1 MANNLSSKLKIISVE
16 DFKQSTKRLT
26 EIFKNRNIPIKHS
39 EALEIMSNI
48 NGYKDY
54 NTFVAI
60 AKKTNE
66 DTHRLLLNILNSQ
79 NEIENKV
86 QAIHSNY
93 VNEEIINMLIS
104 DLENILYFY
113 EDQEGNYLS
122 IRRASFDVIDF
133 EKNSRIEDFIIV
145 ELKNNYIDLEKVKI
159 NIFDKN
165 HEILDYQDVLKLI
178 LNKFKNIRIKESL
191 KPEDVRFLVKG
202 ILSKNFEYKELEV
215 SYYHNNF
222 SINLAKTV
230 DNKNHWLTTSLK
242 IFINNELFYD
252 DRSDDSIKKVNELVD
267 KYNLSEWKTFNIY
280 TNAVNKY
287 KNHEGFI
294 IKADNEK
301 LYYPG
306 IGTMEDRINDSLH
319 EISRIFIIKA
329 IEYIMNKEGIYQSL
343 KNELE
348 NAQSNSNAD
357 YFFTCSS
364 TIIKEI
370 IKNYNPSTKK
380 FEIALNST
388 ICNLERTQLH

>member
-66 DTHRLLLNILNSQ
+66 DTHGLLLNILNSQ
-79 NEIENKV
+79 NRIEEKV

-222 SINLAKTV
+222 SIN
-230 DNKNHWLTTSLK
+230 NQ
-242 IFINNELFYD
+242 
-252 DRSDDSIKKVNELVD
+252 KKYHL
-267 KYNLSEWKTFNIY
+267 NL
-280 TNAVNKY
+280 
-287 KNHEGFI
+287 
-294 IKADNEK
+294 
-301 LYYPG
+301 
-306 IGTMEDRINDSLH
+306 
-319 EISRIFIIKA
+319 
-329 IEYIMNKEGIYQSL
+329 
-343 KNELE
+343 
-348 NAQSNSNAD
+348 
-357 YFFTCSS
+357 
-364 TIIKEI
+364 
-370 IKNYNPSTKK
+370 
-380 FEIALNST
+380 
-388 ICNLERTQLH
+388 